1 MRTRI
6 LLVACLLV
14 AWQGRGQTGAA
25 GNAFERMKALAGDW
39 EADLQGFGKMSNS
52 IRLVSNGKAIEETIG
67 IPADNEVSIYT
78 RDGARI
84 LLTHFCAMTPEA
96 HQARLAT
103 GALSGLPESLTF
115 IFRDAVNLPGPSAP
129 HMRRVVVTF
138 GDHDHFTETWTKIEK
153 GKNTVFDLKFTRR

>member
-96 HQARLAT
+96 HQARLET
-103 GALSGLPESLTF
+103 GALSGL
-115 IFRDAVNLPGPSAP
+115 NLPGPSAP